1 MKVVAGYKLLVL
13 IDLSDFLGSNV
24 QEGDSIVIYMKVAKN
39 KSLKFY
45 THTHMC
51 IKGNYVR

>member
-1 MKVVAGYKLLVL
+1 MKVVAGYKLPVL